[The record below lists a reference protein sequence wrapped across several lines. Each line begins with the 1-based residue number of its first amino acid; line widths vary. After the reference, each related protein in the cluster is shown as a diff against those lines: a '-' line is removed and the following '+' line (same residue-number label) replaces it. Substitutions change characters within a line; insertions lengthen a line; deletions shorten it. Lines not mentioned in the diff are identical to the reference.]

1 MVSTIRQWD
10 RRHWGKG
17 GQEFHWWCTQDPEAF
32 VGRKPVYE
40 EMESELTEM
49 VGATV
54 FQRLLA
60 YLRQR
65 DRLRAQRVALPHP
78 AVRYPKPVATTSF
91 SSVEDE
97 FEKGRAPKSAVAN
110 PAPPVAASAPPGA
123 ASASPDGAPGR
134 DGTESQ
140 PTDTRDAILLPE

>member
-1 MVSTIRQWD
+1 VVSTIRQWD

-17 GQEFHWWCTQDPEAF
+17 GEEFHWWCTQDPEAF
-32 VGRKPVYE
+32 VGTKPVYE
-40 EMESELTEM
+40 EMEAELTQM

-78 AVRYPKPVATTSF
+78 AVRYPKPVAASGF
-91 SSVEDE
+91 SSFEDQ
-97 FEKGRAPKSAVAN
+97 FEQGQEGAAAAAKSDGSRSAPSEAA
-110 PAPPVAASAPPGA
+110 PAPAEV
-123 ASASPDGAPGR
+123 
-134 DGTESQ
+134 
-140 PTDTRDAILLPE
+140 AILLPE